1 MTGETR
7 TSAVEQGERAF
18 REWRDSILNDPAK
31 RGLYEEESAKQDLW
45 LQLVEARRD
54 AGLTRDEVAARLG
67 VSRAQ
72 VTRIENRGYDL
83 CSLNTL
89 RRYVIALGCGLELS
103 VAVRK
108 VDVADTPEKRHLP
121 ARI

>member
-1 MTGETR
+1 
-7 TSAVEQGERAF
+7 
-18 REWRDSILNDPAK
+18 
-31 RGLYEEESAKQDLW
+31 
-45 LQLVEARRD
+45 
-54 AGLTRDEVAARLG
+54 DEVAARLG